1 MKMPVR
7 LLSMVLVLSIFFSG
21 VAFSENRTDSPFAE
35 ETTET
40 LYTWLS
46 WIEAEIARREDR
58 DKEVPVP
65 VGIYVV
71 GYDIPI
77 GTYTIIC
84 NKGSSYIRVA
94 DMYNKTVLSEAVS
107 KGERIGKIDLK
118 YGYTVEICTNPVVF
132 APYKGLGF

>member
-1 MKMPVR
+1 MKMLVR
-7 LLSMVLVLSIFFSG
+7 LLSIVLVLSIFFSG

-35 ETTET
+35 ESTET
-40 LYTWLS
+40 LYTWIA

-84 NKGSSYIRVA
+84 KKGASYICVT
-94 DMYNKTVLSEAVS
+94 DMYDELVFHAAPS
-107 KGERIGKIDLK
+107 KDEQIGKLDLQ
-118 YGYTVEICTNPVVF
+118 YGYTVEITINPVVF